1 VRRYMHLGVLGF
13 VLYMLGLLAICG
25 ACGLAVK
32 LMAGPA

>member
-25 ACGLAVK
+25 ACGLVVK
-32 LMAGPA
+32 LLAASA